1 MTDVQ
6 STEDQREKMREGGG
20 RHMRGQTWEGNKK
33 RKGAKCCCGL
43 YLEALGKDRVHVISC
58 REGKQWSSGDWRW
71 SAQCKEREWEEG
83 EGRGWITWT
92 ESRSVWE
99 ALCLMCASQE
109 NEWWG
114 LQLHF
119 LLHWTVFN
127 RNLFPLSQHLN
138 TGFCSCCQ
146 PLSCQ
151 VLWGNAGKI
160 VSLDFLLIVFWLNDS
175 SSFILTVFQR
185 RNFLII

>member
-1 MTDVQ
+1 MDWKWEFNSNRSSETQQHDRC
-6 STEDQREKMREGGG
+6 SEHRGPKREDERGWGETHERPNMGGKQKEKGSKVLLWTLPWRS
-20 RHMRGQTWEGNKK
+20 
-33 RKGAKCCCGL
+33 
-43 YLEALGKDRVHVISC
+43 GKDRVHVISC
-58 REGKQWSSGDWRW
+58 REGKQWSSGDWRL

-99 ALCLMCASQE
+99 ALCLMCASRE

-138 TGFCSCCQ
+138 TGFCSCSQ

-151 VLWGNAGKI
+151 VL
-160 VSLDFLLIVFWLNDS
+160 
-175 SSFILTVFQR
+175 
-185 RNFLII
+185 